1 MVPVV
6 HPVSYPVIYLI
17 IKTIFAKK
25 NGIKRLKTQA
35 RLLNNPYK
43 IGVIL
48 AVRIHNNKTT
58 YYFRV

>member
-6 HPVSYPVIYLI
+6 HPVGYPVIYPI
-17 IKTIFAKK
+17 IKIIFTKES
-25 NGIKRLKTQA
+25 GIKRLKIQA

-48 AVRIHNNKTT
+48 AVRIYSNKVT
-58 YYFRV
+58 YYFCV